1 MLGPKSA
8 SELRFRELRE
18 RERGREEQML
28 RFGEMHLSFIKD
40 KGGGAVVGVG
50 VAVDTVIVF
59 GADSWVLVVEESVGA
74 VTLGV

>member
-1 MLGPKSA
+1 
-8 SELRFRELRE
+8 
-18 RERGREEQML
+18 ML
-28 RFGEMHLSFIKD
+28 RFEEMHLSFIKD

>member
-1 MLGPKSA
+1 
-8 SELRFRELRE
+8 
-18 RERGREEQML
+18 
-28 RFGEMHLSFIKD
+28 MHLSLIKD

-59 GADSWVLVVEESVGA
+59 GADCRVLVVEKSIGT

>member
-1 MLGPKSA
+1 
-8 SELRFRELRE
+8 
-18 RERGREEQML
+18 
-28 RFGEMHLSFIKD
+28 MHLSLIKD

-50 VAVDTVIVF
+50 VAVDAVIVF